1 MLTLSNF
8 NYVVILYAPSLS
20 ACYGTGESGN
30 LGTTTKLGGLA
41 IGGTTTPTR
50 EFISQSMFQSTIM
63 TPYTL
68 ADIYGGS
75 GSSIAENA
83 FIWSSALEVTLA
95 GA

>member
-1 MLTLSNF
+1 
-8 NYVVILYAPSLS
+8 
-20 ACYGTGESGN
+20 
-30 LGTTTKLGGLA
+30 
-41 IGGTTTPTR
+41 
-50 EFISQSMFQSTIM
+50 M

-95 GA
+95 GAQSTVSGVARLGHFTLSSL